1 MDHTVFITKDN
12 VDNNNNNNNNYK
24 GAGFSKR
31 PLIHECNDSY
41 GSVGTILISISW
53 NTSCQFKCYRKVL
66 LTKYDRYVIV
76 KNKCYISWIPFIYI
90 AQ

>member
-53 NTSCQFKCYRKVL
+53 NTSCQLKCYRKVL
-66 LTKYDRYVIV
+66 FTKASD
-76 KNKCYISWIPFIYI
+76 S
-90 AQ
+90 